1 MENTKKLTKRD
12 YFEMIKGICEG
23 RQDLIDFCNHELE
36 LLAKKNSKGGTTKTQ
51 AENVKIAEMLVNE
64 LEKIGVPSTITDLMN
79 QSETIKNYTY
89 KTKIDGEEKD
99 IRLTNQKIS
108 AIFKQLVDNG
118 TLAKTTE
125 KKKSYFSVA

>member
-12 YFEMIKGICEG
+12 YFEMIKVICEG

-51 AENVKIAEMLVNE
+51 TENVKVAEMLVNE
-64 LEKIGVPSTITDLMN
+64 LEKIGVPSTITDLMS
-79 QSETIKNYTY
+79 QSEVVKEYTY
-89 KTKIDGEEKD
+89 IDGKETKN
-99 IRLTNQKIS
+99 LTNQKIS

-118 TLAKTTE
+118 TLTKVTE